1 MSDRQQR
8 DELMALL
15 RRSLNHDIRS
25 PLAVI
30 VGRCDLLLAGELSSE
45 SQRSVEAIARNAQ
58 RMKQMIEMLGD
69 AVVAAQGVNVDGC
82 E

>member
-1 MSDRQQR
+1 
-8 DELMALL
+8 MALL
-15 RRSLNHDIRS
+15 RRTLNHDIRS

-30 VGRCDLLLAGELSSE
+30 VGRCDLLLAGDLTAGSE
-45 SQRSVEAIARNAQ
+45 KSVEAIARNAQ

-69 AVVAAQGVNVDGC
+69 AVVAAQGADDDGH